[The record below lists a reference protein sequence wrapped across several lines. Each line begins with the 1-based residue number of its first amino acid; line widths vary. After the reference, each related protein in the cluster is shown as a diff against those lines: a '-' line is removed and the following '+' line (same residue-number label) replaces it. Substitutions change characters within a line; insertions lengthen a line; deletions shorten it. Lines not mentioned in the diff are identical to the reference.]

1 MYLLTVDMLLSC
13 LAGRRRIERLLF
25 VARSCPALRVKA
37 FQLALDTIKTS
48 SLDHRLYQEVANECR
63 DVEIDEKW
71 MEDARVKQESGLEKL
86 DVELKNYQNNLIK
99 ESIRV
104 CSCSRYVEVDA
115 ASLTSLRQM
124 GYRDIGD
131 FQRKSGDASGAIKS
145 YAKSK
150 EYCTTSQHI
159 LDMSLSVVDV
169 SGGLQY
175 NDPANTHADCTRPA
189 FLCYRQELCLEGR
202 VSTRARQRSCER
214 PDERCKSKRQ
224 SARYGHGR
232 TRQKGGRKP

>member
-1 MYLLTVDMLLSC
+1 M
-13 LAGRRRIERLLF
+13 RL
-25 VARSCPALRVKA
+25 KA

-48 SLDHRLYQEVANECR
+48 SLDYRLYQEVANECR
-63 DVEIDEKW
+63 EVEIDEKW

-104 CSCSRYVEVDA
+104 CCSWSYYHAVAE
-115 ASLTSLRQM
+115 SLTPLRQM

-175 NDPANTHADCTRPA
+175 NDPANTLADRTGPA
-189 FLCYRQELCLEGR
+189 ILRYRQELCLEGR
-202 VSTRARQRSCER
+202 VSTRARQRTSQR
-214 PDERCKSKRQ
+214 PDERCKSKCQ
-224 SARYGHGR
+224 FARHGHGR
-232 TRQKGGRKP
+232 TRQKGGREP